1 MVGWLVCV
9 CVFVCVCLFVCL
21 FVMRVFKYQS
31 RLIRELV
38 DFPSLDK
45 LENQLDA
52 VSSNLLQCY
61 DFDLGGVDQ
70 GGII

>member
-52 VSSNLLQCY
+52 VSSNLLQFD

>member
-1 MVGWLVCV
+1 MCV

-38 DFPSLDK
+38 DFPPLDK
-45 LENQLDA
+45 LDNQLDVA
-52 VSSNLLQCY
+52 SSNLLQFD

-70 GGII
+70 AGII